1 MKIIYKWN
9 WLALGVV
16 LLSACTERVVSP
28 KQIDAYPSIYPDY
41 TEVTI
46 PATIAPMNFTVVNG
60 DFDKIDVVVKGTKGQ
75 ELHVQGKKVSFDED
89 DWHRLVVTSPK

>member
-75 ELHVQGKKVSFDED
+75 ELHVQGKKFF
-89 DWHRLVVTSPK
+89 